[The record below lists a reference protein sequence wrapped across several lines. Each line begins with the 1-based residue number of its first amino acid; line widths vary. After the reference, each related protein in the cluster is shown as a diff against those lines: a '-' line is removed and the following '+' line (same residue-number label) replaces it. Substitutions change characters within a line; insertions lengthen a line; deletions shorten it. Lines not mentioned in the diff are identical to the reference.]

1 MQDWPPQSHF
11 QDHFLELFDS
21 FMDAVPFGDVS
32 RLDGVLNLASHFPI
46 NGVAPDL
53 GAYQPSYELFLTRSL
68 GPKMYIAYRS
78 VEDDYHQGST
88 KLHIDVTDAINIMVW
103 SSDCQE
109 PRDRYALWRIF
120 PWTSSSLVCEFLR
133 NRAGHAFDGHPIHS
147 QSAYFTDSMLRE
159 LDAQLGVRLFTTV
172 SECMVAT
179 MGF

>member
-1 MQDWPPQSHF
+1 
-11 QDHFLELFDS
+11 
-21 FMDAVPFGDVS
+21 MDAVPFGDVS

-78 VEDDYHQGST
+78 VEDDYHHGST
-88 KLHIDVTDAINIMVW
+88 KLHIDMTDAINIMVW

-120 PWTSSSLVCEFLR
+120 PRTSSSLVCEFLR
-133 NRAGHAFDGHPIHS
+133 NRAVHAFDGHPIHS

-159 LDAQLGVRLFTTV
+159 LEAQHGVRPFTIRQYTGDAIFIPAGCPHQV
-172 SECMVAT
+172 CHSFRC
-179 MGF
+179 